1 MTITIIRGVSGS
13 GKTTYAKKIEALH
26 LENDMFC
33 MQDGVYEFDFDE
45 IKGRAGHCLRLAKL
59 AAKTECDIVIS
70 NTFTQVWEMQPYLD
84 LAKKHKANLKV
95 IALKTKYK
103 NTHGVPDFA
112 IERMYARWEDFKGEK
127 IIK

>member
-45 IKGRAGHCLRLAKL
+45 IKRRAGHCLRLAKL

-84 LAKKHKANLKV
+84 LAKKHNAKLKV

-112 IERMYARWEDFKGEK
+112 IERMYSRWEDFEGEK